1 MKLFTRILFL
11 FLSVINI
18 AFCAITAFGF
28 VWYAI
33 PATQTTKLGLAIKSV
48 FSDKFLFWAI
58 LCSAVTFILI
68 TVLDLTLNRDGKA
81 KTRNFFI
88 HLNSWILCLITASLA
103 VATFAMINPITT
115 DGIAIGISK
124 KVMIGVILI
133 FLIVFHI
140 FSGKITR
147 LINRKIQAYDNAK
160 EMGIVGRS
168 SILWVNLLKLVEIV
182 FPEILVLLLLCL
194 MLSWD
199 VAGYFTILLIALV
212 LPMLGNIVCDFITR
226 RELIKNSKNKHDKL
240 VVDVAKKMRSDL
252 EV

>member
-11 FLSVINI
+11 FLSIINI

-33 PATQTTKLGLAIKSV
+33 PATQATKLGLAVKSI
-48 FSDKFLFWAI
+48 FSDKFLFWTILGSAI
-58 LCSAVTFILI
+58 AFIII
-68 TVLDLTLNRDGKA
+68 TVLDLTLNRNGKA

-88 HLNSWILCLITASLA
+88 HLNSWILCLVSAALA

-115 DGIAIGISK
+115 DGIAIGVPK
-124 KVMIGVILI
+124 KVMIGIILI
-133 FLIVFHI
+133 FLVVFHI
-140 FSGKITR
+140 FAGKITR
-147 LINRKIQAYDNAK
+147 LINRKIQAYDTAK
-160 EMGIVGRS
+160 EMGTVGRS
-168 SILWVNLLKLVEIV
+168 SILWVNLLKLIEIV
-182 FPEILVLLLLCL
+182 FPEVLVLLLLCL

-199 VAGYFTILLIALV
+199 VAGYFTILLIAFI

-226 RELIKNSKNKHDKL
+226 RELIKNNKNKHDKL
-240 VVDVAKKMRSDL
+240 VTDVAKKMRSDL